1 MAEWGRRQD
10 EKKAFFFSKAP
21 RPSLPYFRLS
31 LVPPK
36 IIQISNN
43 PGLANRALKDWAQG
57 KKYGSANFILDEPC
71 YTKEML
77 YAVRCLKSNEDMILA
92 LAGQFKQ
99 LSHEPEKF
107 R

>member
-1 MAEWGRRQD
+1 MLSEWTSD
-10 EKKAFFFSKAP
+10 ALHDIILEP
-21 RPSLPYFRLS
+21 VFRCLYS
-31 LVPPK
+31 FVIK
-36 IIQISNN
+36 IFNIH
-43 PGLANRALKDWAQG
+43 
-57 KKYGSANFILDEPC
+57 YM
-71 YTKEML
+71 KEML